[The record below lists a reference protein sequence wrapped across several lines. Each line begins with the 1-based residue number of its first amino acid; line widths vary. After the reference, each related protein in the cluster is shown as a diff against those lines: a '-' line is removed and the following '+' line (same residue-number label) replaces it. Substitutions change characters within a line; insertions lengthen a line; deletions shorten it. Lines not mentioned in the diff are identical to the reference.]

1 MSKSSK
7 SRKSTRKSMSKSIKN
22 VNKRKKFFTTKDRTQ
37 KSLNEDIDS
46 VVKSISE
53 KESKYKLSLNN
64 LLVSFRPTIVDPL
77 VVCNLQKAFRYE
89 EKLKYKLNGKCYAYD
104 SPVAKEYLLKRLKN
118 NDVVSISKII
128 APKQI
133 DSNCWFNSM
142 FMMFFIS
149 DRGRIFFH
157 YMRELMIKGKTLGT
171 VIDPELRNVFAL
183 LNFIVECCLTGDELA
198 HRLNTNK
205 IIEKIY
211 SLTKEK
217 NIITY
222 NVGEAGNPIYYYKS
236 LIQYLGKNELKVAVV
251 NPFTWKKDVKK
262 IDPPHIIIIQF
273 HFNNK
278 IKKPLQFS
286 IGEYVYELDS
296 ASVIDN
302 SRQHFCSTITCN
314 GVQFAFDGYSKSR
327 LIPFEWKSKIN
338 KNINWGFKDYIYEFD
353 DDTLWNFMEGY
364 SCLCYYRI
372 I

>member
-1 MSKSSK
+1 MKSVK
-7 SRKSTRKSMSKSIKN
+7 TRKSMSKSVKK
-22 VNKRKKFFTTKDRTQ
+22 VNKRKKFFTTKARTQ
-37 KSLNEDIDS
+37 KSVTVNVDS
-46 VVKSISE
+46 VVKSVND
-53 KESKYKLSLNN
+53 KESQYKLSLNK
-64 LLVSFRPTIVDPL
+64 LLVSFRPTLVEPL

-89 EKLKYKLNGKCYAYD
+89 EKLNYKLNGKCYAYD
-104 SPVAKEYLLKRLKN
+104 TPIVEEYLLKRLKN
-118 NDVVSISKII
+118 NKVVSISKII

-157 YMRELMIKGKTLGT
+157 YMRELMIKGETLGT
-171 VIDPELRNVFAL
+171 IIEPQLRNVFAL
-183 LNFIVECCLTGDELA
+183 LNFIAECCLTGNELA

-211 SLTKEK
+211 KLTKEK
-217 NIITY
+217 NIVSY
-222 NVGEAGNPIYYYKS
+222 NIGEAGNPIYYYRS
-236 LIQYLGKNELKVAVV
+236 LIQYLGRNELKVAIV
-251 NPFTWKKDVKK
+251 NPYTWKKDLKK
-262 IDPPHIIIIQF
+262 IDPPHIVIIQF

-278 IKKPLQFS
+278 VKKPLQFS

-338 KNINWGFKDYIYEFD
+338 ENINWGFKDYIYEFD